1 MSKNLSA
8 DSDLLNW
15 PVELLR
21 IVRLDEAERLSG
33 VSEDTLKRRYRDK
46 IVQVSER
53 CLGMRVGHALMLA
66 TK

>member
-8 DSDLLNW
+8 DADLLNW

-46 IVQVSER
+46 IVQVSKR
-53 CLGMRVGHALMLA
+53 CLGMRVGHALMLG

>member
-1 MSKNLSA
+1 
-8 DSDLLNW
+8 
-15 PVELLR
+15 LLR